1 MTEHYY
7 DFKIQDQACGYSY
20 LFWDDQRLHSFTR
33 FRLPDGQVIT
43 NVFRLLLKEEAVER
57 CRHNDLPWVD
67 LTGLPEDHYPGC
79 AYPLLLDRSSESP
92 FPYVQVSEDD
102 GAVTGN
108 VTLERAGDV
117 VLEKSADRV
126 LRRFFMQGKTPIMI
140 DWGGAVSELCGSG
153 RESAEGSGFEF
164 HVDPF

>member
-20 LFWDDQRLHSFTR
+20 LLWDQQRLHSFTR

-43 NVFRLLLKEEAVER
+43 NVFRLLLKGRAVER
-57 CRHNDLPWVD
+57 CRHNDLPWID
-67 LTGLPEDHYPGC
+67 LAELPADHYPGC
-79 AYPLLLDRSSESP
+79 AYPLLLDQLSDAP

-102 GAVTGN
+102 RAVLGV
-108 VTLERAGDV
+108 VTLERTGDV
-117 VLEKSADRV
+117 VLERSADRE
-126 LRRFFMQGKTPIMI
+126 LRRFVMRGDTPITI

-164 HVDPF
+164 QVDPF